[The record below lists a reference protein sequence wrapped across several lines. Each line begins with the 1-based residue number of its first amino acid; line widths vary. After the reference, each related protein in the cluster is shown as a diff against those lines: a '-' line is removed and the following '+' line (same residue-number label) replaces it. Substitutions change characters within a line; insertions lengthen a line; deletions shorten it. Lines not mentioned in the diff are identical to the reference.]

1 MKLIIRAVLTVALLG
16 LAISWVQAHEKQP
29 GVEHRRIVV
38 GILFQANYVTPG
50 WIVNYPKPKMKI
62 FPTWF
67 ACISEAY
74 KRNNMKNDDR
84 VYFFCVEADP
94 GDKV

>member
-1 MKLIIRAVLTVALLG
+1 MKWAIPVLLSCLILIPL
-16 LAISWVQAHEKQP
+16 QAHEKQP

-38 GILFQANYVTPG
+38 GILFQTNYVTPG
-50 WIVNYPKPKMKI
+50 WIVNYPKPKMRI

-74 KRNNMKNDDR
+74 KRNNMKNDDS